1 MKKLISVLIVLLTI
15 VGVNAQS
22 IKGFKMGHNNSAP
35 QLLSNGSA
43 ISYVHFS
50 NSINGPFVSP
60 DTILTTDSLFI
71 KLDVT
76 PLGNVS
82 VEFWVDVN
90 ANGVIDGGDM
100 QVGSDSYTDNSVTP
114 PAIDLDPTQGVIVA
128 FLKPDQMPSMQI
140 VVKATEN
147 TTTVNGVIVFENKP
161 APYTLSGT
169 VYSSNGYGL
178 NGAWIFAMKDSI
190 SVGDVAD
197 NNGFYSI
204 PLDTG
209 TYYVRIMDQSGM
221 HNSFDTV
228 IVLTNSVSQ
237 DFYLQSLNSYIRG
250 YVRDENSIPLRNIGV
265 YNQNGGSNIRTD
277 SLGQYKMLV
286 PAGSSNIGLNPND
299 LLPRYLNPQSHN
311 YTIGTNDSIVN
322 NQVSN
327 FTCYTANDSI
337 TGTVH
342 IQGSSS
348 SGMFLINGWDQQNNS
363 NTQTVSNPLTGYYSL
378 PAHQS
383 LTMPIYNVNIS
394 DWSSS
399 NPWPAGMY
407 PDTSYWNVSPGA
419 SNVNFTFVSAETS
432 LVEPFLGNYVYPSFS
447 VWDTYQYGQPT
458 GPKSELQCLNDRLK
472 VVSSSQSGLSGY
484 GLLTRKPL
492 QLNDREYRVYIDH
505 TQLGNENSVYM
516 LLSNRQINWQHFYNA
531 DNWLMLSFSK
541 QPSGGWRLQKS
552 VDRNI
557 TQLWGDPDTTGGHI
571 LWQFNSDASVLTLT
585 INGVVK
591 YSGPWGSQFSIA
603 YVHLFEMN
611 FYPNTPTPVYFDEFF
626 VGAVGSTGVRDI
638 GGELPKLF
646 NLEQNYP
653 NPFNPATVIRYQIP
667 EASVV
672 TLKVY
677 DVLGRE
683 VSTLVNEEQKPGNYE
698 AVFDASKISS
708 GVYYYRINIVSVNSG
723 KSVYQTIKKALVV
736 K

>member
-1 MKKLISVLIVLLTI
+1 
-15 VGVNAQS
+15 
-22 IKGFKMGHNNSAP
+22 
-35 QLLSNGSA
+35 
-43 ISYVHFS
+43 
-50 NSINGPFVSP
+50 
-60 DTILTTDSLFI
+60 
-71 KLDVT
+71 
-76 PLGNVS
+76 
-82 VEFWVDVN
+82 
-90 ANGVIDGGDM
+90 
-100 QVGSDSYTDNSVTP
+100 
-114 PAIDLDPTQGVIVA
+114 
-128 FLKPDQMPSMQI
+128 
-140 VVKATEN
+140 
-147 TTTVNGVIVFENKP
+147 
-161 APYTLSGT
+161 
-169 VYSSNGYGL
+169 
-178 NGAWIFAMKDSI
+178 
-190 SVGDVAD
+190 
-197 NNGFYSI
+197 
-204 PLDTG
+204 
-209 TYYVRIMDQSGM
+209 
-221 HNSFDTV
+221 
-228 IVLTNSVSQ
+228 
-237 DFYLQSLNSYIRG
+237 
-250 YVRDENSIPLRNIGV
+250 
-265 YNQNGGSNIRTD
+265 
-277 SLGQYKMLV
+277 
-286 PAGSSNIGLNPND
+286 
-299 LLPRYLNPQSHN
+299 
-311 YTIGTNDSIVN
+311 
-322 NQVSN
+322 
-327 FTCYTANDSI
+327 
-337 TGTVH
+337 
-342 IQGSSS
+342 
-348 SGMFLINGWDQQNNS
+348 
-363 NTQTVSNPLTGYYSL
+363 
-378 PAHQS
+378 
-383 LTMPIYNVNIS
+383 
-394 DWSSS
+394 
-399 NPWPAGMY
+399 
-407 PDTSYWNVSPGA
+407 
-419 SNVNFTFVSAETS
+419 
-432 LVEPFLGNYVYPSFS
+432 
-447 VWDTYQYGQPT
+447 
-458 GPKSELQCLNDRLK
+458 
-472 VVSSSQSGLSGY
+472 
-484 GLLTRKPL
+484 
-492 QLNDREYRVYIDH
+492 
-505 TQLGNENSVYM
+505 